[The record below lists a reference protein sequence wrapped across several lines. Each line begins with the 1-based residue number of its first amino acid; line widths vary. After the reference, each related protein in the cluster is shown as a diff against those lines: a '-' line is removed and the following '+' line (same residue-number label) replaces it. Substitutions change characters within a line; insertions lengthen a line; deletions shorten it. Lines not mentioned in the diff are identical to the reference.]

1 VFLHLFFHLTVNLCS
16 SFSCLPHEYSKTHT
30 LRSLQLHLERLTCWL
45 NDSKP
50 QRLQGSW
57 SLQFSEKAIDIVL
70 PTNGLF
76 TGSSFVK
83 SQHRRPNSMNHR
95 CYQDVANE
103 YYLLPE
109 LDLFA
114 TTLAKQVPT
123 PAKVQWNIRT
133 VCSVLSMKPLVLHPK
148 IGFAITFSGTKC
160 TKHNTCL
167 PHTYFEKVPKHWL
180 VRDNSQCSVIWS
192 LFTGRHLDTC
202 HEISWPWY
210 FQT

>member
-1 VFLHLFFHLTVNLCS
+1 MFLHLFFHLTVNLCS

-95 CYQDVANE
+95 LLPGCSKRILLTSWTRPLCHHTGKTGANTRKSPVKYQNSLLSFVYETFGVTSKNWLRN
-103 YYLLPE
+103 YLLRNE
-109 LDLFA
+109 VHK
-114 TTLAKQVPT
+114 T
-123 PAKVQWNIRT
+123 
-133 VCSVLSMKPLVLHPK
+133 
-148 IGFAITFSGTKC
+148 
-160 TKHNTCL
+160 
-167 PHTYFEKVPKHWL
+167 
-180 VRDNSQCSVIWS
+180 
-192 LFTGRHLDTC
+192 
-202 HEISWPWY
+202 
-210 FQT
+210 